1 MGGGEASRRRGG
13 EAAPAQCAA
22 EELCVCE
29 SLTGS
34 KWRRLLQRLLLC
46 EGNNTPPRQ
55 RRRRRRRLRLA
66 EHLPSGRACRRSVYP
81 GQGALR
87 EEGQRQ
93 GAHPP
98 ESLLCDWGV
107 AGGSSR
113 SAEPGL
119 RGRREGSPGP
129 QPGAPRRSR
138 PLRPPGPGPAF
149 RGAGAA
155 RGASGRPV
163 SADRPPLPGSGGGRA
178 AAGRGHGEEGA
189 PRGRGWPGARARLLT
204 AGPGEAGAPGL
215 GAEGSRSPL
224 LTPPTP
230 GSKARRGGLIQQLF
244 PLFSGSLRPFL
255 DTGLI
260 YGKSRSRRLGFNFSS
275 QFLESFTS
283 HLDKNSRAKSPC
295 CNLVPKE
302 EEEGSPG
309 VVSLQ

>member
-1 MGGGEASRRRGG
+1 MLLPFPAPSERRGVGEAGPSRCTEETPSRGRTG
-13 EAAPAQCAA
+13 PAAGAQGPARGWPEHGAEVGPAGPSSLTPGDPRFEAGNGCSGPGRLAF
-22 EELCVCE
+22 

-46 EGNNTPPRQ
+46 EGNNTPPRRQ
-55 RRRRRRRLRLA
+55 RRRRRRLRLA
-66 EHLPSGRACRRSVYP
+66 EHLPSGWACRRSVYP

-113 SAEPGL
+113 SAEPRL

-155 RGASGRPV
+155 RGTSGRPV
-163 SADRPPLPGSGGGRA
+163 SADRPPLLGSGGGRA
-178 AAGRGHGEEGA
+178 AACLGHGEEGA
-189 PRGRGWPGARARLLT
+189 PRGRGWLGARAR
-204 AGPGEAGAPGL
+204 AADRWPGGGGGAPGSAPR
-215 GAEGSRSPL
+215 GRAPL
-224 LTPPTP
+224 
-230 GSKARRGGLIQQLF
+230 S
-244 PLFSGSLRPFL
+244 
-255 DTGLI
+255 
-260 YGKSRSRRLGFNFSS
+260 
-275 QFLESFTS
+275 
-283 HLDKNSRAKSPC
+283 
-295 CNLVPKE
+295 
-302 EEEGSPG
+302 
-309 VVSLQ
+309 

>member
-46 EGNNTPPRQ
+46 EGNNTPPRHQ
-55 RRRRRRRLRLA
+55 RRQQRRLRLA
-66 EHLPSGRACRRSVYP
+66 EHLPGGWACRRSVYSGP
-81 GQGALR
+81 GAHR
-87 EEGQRQ
+87 EEEQRQ

-107 AGGSSR
+107 TGGSSC

-129 QPGAPRRSR
+129 QPGAPCRSR
-138 PLRPPGPGPAF
+138 PLCPPGPGPAF

-163 SADRPPLPGSGGGRA
+163 SADRPRISGSGDGQA

-189 PRGRGWPGARARLLT
+189 SRGRGRPGSRAPAADRWPGGGGGAPGSAPRGR
-204 AGPGEAGAPGL
+204 APL
-215 GAEGSRSPL
+215 S
-224 LTPPTP
+224 
-230 GSKARRGGLIQQLF
+230 
-244 PLFSGSLRPFL
+244 
-255 DTGLI
+255 
-260 YGKSRSRRLGFNFSS
+260 
-275 QFLESFTS
+275 
-283 HLDKNSRAKSPC
+283 
-295 CNLVPKE
+295 
-302 EEEGSPG
+302 
-309 VVSLQ
+309 